1 MVGFEETLTDP
12 SYYGQI
18 VRISLNGEMQV
29 LDNREA
35 RSAYQTTGNDM
46 LELIDVEGGRIYCYW
61 HDCSLSGSQASILWT
76 RPLVLG

>member
-1 MVGFEETLTDP
+1 M
-12 SYYGQI
+12 
-18 VRISLNGEMQV
+18 

-35 RSAYQTTGNDM
+35 RSVYQTTGNDM

-61 HDCSLSGSQASILWT
+61 HDCSLSGSHASILWT